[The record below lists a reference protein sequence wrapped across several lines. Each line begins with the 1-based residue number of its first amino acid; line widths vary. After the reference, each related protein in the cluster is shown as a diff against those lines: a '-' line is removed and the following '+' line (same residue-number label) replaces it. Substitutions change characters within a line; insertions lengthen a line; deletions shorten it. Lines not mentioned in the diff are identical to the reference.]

1 MFLLR
6 KTSHI
11 SMKYFTEI
19 GSWDEDFVARY
30 TIVHFFSGKNK
41 NPAGSGGGSGGK
53 KNGKDWW
60 QEFIE
65 SNQQN
70 ILLVTGASFLT
81 AYLLMRSSTPT
92 KEINLQEFRRSYLEK
107 GEVDRIVISN
117 KSVAKVYLKSDPEN
131 VS

>member
-11 SMKYFTEI
+11 CMKYFTEI
-19 GSWDEDFVARY
+19 GSWDKDFVARY
-30 TIVHFFSGKNK
+30 TIVHSFSGKNK

-117 KSVAKVYLKSDPEN
+117 KSLAKVYLKSDPAN

>member
-1 MFLLR
+1 MIFCDMFYR
-6 KTSHI
+6 N
-11 SMKYFTEI
+11 
-19 GSWDEDFVARY
+19 SWDEDFVTRC
-30 TIVHFFSGKNK
+30 TLIQFLLGRNK
-41 NPAGSGGGSGGK
+41 NPAGSGGGPGGK
-53 KNGKDWW
+53 KNGKEWW

-65 SNQQN
+65 ANQQN

-81 AYLLMRSSTPT
+81 AYLFMRSSTPT

-117 KSVAKVYLKSDPEN
+117 KSIAKVYLKSDPAN